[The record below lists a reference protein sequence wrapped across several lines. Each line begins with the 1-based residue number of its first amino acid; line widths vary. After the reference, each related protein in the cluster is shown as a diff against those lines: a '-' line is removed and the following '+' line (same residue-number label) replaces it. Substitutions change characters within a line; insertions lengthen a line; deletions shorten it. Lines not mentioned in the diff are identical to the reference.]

1 MNTFTQVLEFL
12 TYYLVDHY
20 WFPAFLI
27 GTGIFFTIYL
37 GFPQIKYF
45 AHGWR
50 ILSGKYVK
58 PGTEGETT
66 PFQALSTAL
75 SGTIGTGNIGGVA
88 LAIFLGG
95 PAAIFWMWITAF
107 LGMTTKFVE
116 VTLAHKYRIKLPDG
130 SIAGGPMFYIENGL
144 NMKWLAVVFSVCLL
158 MMCIGTGNMPQ
169 INNIALVMNDTFDI
183 PKWLTGVVL
192 AVLLWMVIIGG
203 IKRIAQIASKLVP
216 FMAFWYILG
225 ALAVIIGNYENIIP
239 SLKLIFVHIF
249 SPAAAVGGFLGA
261 SVSVAL
267 TRGVNRGLYSNEAGQ
282 GSAPIAHAT
291 SKTENPIEEGMVSI
305 LEPFIDTIV
314 ICSMTGLVILA
325 SGVWNEKFENEFEAS
340 AMDYLNVPSSMTL
353 TLENVEGTYA
363 ATETVTG
370 STSGAT
376 GTLTSINGT
385 TLVIADPTGY
395 FYPNEELT
403 GGTSKATSTASPT
416 EDLVTLRNYY
426 YERNENIEFTG
437 ELTITE
443 GVLTSSGVTLMHNR
457 SFAEETT
464 YTDKETNQR
473 YSGVIT
479 VEKGKITNP
488 GDFIVEGKSL
498 LRSADLTGKAFT
510 KSIFGEFGQYIVAF
524 GLLLFAFSTVIAWS
538 YYGDRATA
546 HLFGEGWILYYRIV
560 YVGAFFI
567 ASVVDT
573 KIIWD
578 IATVIGPIATI
589 PNLIA
594 LILLRKEIKQIDE
607 GYKVVKKPEQLS

>member
-1 MNTFTQVLEFL
+1 MNTLTQILEFL
-12 TYYLVDHY
+12 TYYLVDSY

-27 GTGIFFTIYL
+27 GSGIFFTFYL

-45 AHGWR
+45 KHGWR
-50 ILSGKYVK
+50 VLSGKYVT

-66 PFQALSTAL
+66 PFQALTTAL
-75 SGTIGTGNIGGVA
+75 SGTVGTGNIGGVA

-107 LGMTTKFVE
+107 FGMTTKFVE
-116 VTLAHKYRIKLPDG
+116 VTLAHKYREKLPDG

-144 NMKWLAVVFSVCLL
+144 NMKWLAIVFSVCLL

-183 PKWLTGVVL
+183 PKWLTGIVL
-192 AVLLWMVIIGG
+192 AILLWMVIIGG

-216 FMAFWYILG
+216 FMAFWYIIG
-225 ALAVIIGNYENIIP
+225 ALAVIISNYDNIIP
-239 SLKLIFVHIF
+239 SLKLIFVHVF
-249 SPAAAVGGFLGA
+249 TPAAAVGGFLGA
-261 SVSVAL
+261 SVAAAL

-314 ICSMTGLVILA
+314 ICTLTGLVILA
-325 SGVWNEKFENEFEAS
+325 SGAWNEKFENKFEAS
-340 AMDYLNVPSSMTL
+340 AMDYLNVPSTMTL
-353 TLENVEGTYA
+353 KLDNVKGVYT
-363 ATETVTG
+363 ATEIVTG
-370 STSGAT
+370 SNSGTTA
-376 GTLTSINGT
+376 TLTSIDGT
-385 TLVIADPTGY
+385 TLIVADPTGY
-395 FYPNEELT
+395 FYPNEILT
-403 GGTSKATSTASPT
+403 GETSSATSTASPT
-416 EDLVTLRNYY
+416 EDLNTLRNYY
-426 YERNENIEFTG
+426 YERNEDIEFSG
-437 ELTITE
+437 ELVISE

-464 YTDKETNQR
+464 YVSTETNQR
-473 YSGVIT
+473 FSGVIT
-479 VEKGKITNP
+479 VEEGKITNP

-546 HLFGEGWILYYRIV
+546 HLFGEGWILYYRII

-567 ASVVDT
+567 ASIVDT

-594 LILLRKEIKQIDE
+594 LILLRKEMKAIDNNYTIQKE
-607 GYKVVKKPEQLS
+607 

>member
-1 MNTFTQVLEFL
+1 MDTLTQVLDFL
-12 TYYLVDHY
+12 TKYLVEAY

-27 GTGIFFTIYL
+27 GSGIFFTIYL

-58 PGTEGETT
+58 PDTEGETT

-116 VTLAHKYRIKLPDG
+116 VTLAHKYRVKLPDG
-130 SIAGGPMFYIENGL
+130 SIAGGPMFYIEHGL
-144 NMKWLAVVFSVCLL
+144 NMKWLAIVFSVCLL

-183 PKWLTGVVL
+183 PKWLTGIVL

-216 FMAFWYILG
+216 FMAFWYIVG

-239 SLKLIFVHIF
+239 SFKLIFVHIF

-314 ICSMTGLVILA
+314 VCTLTGLVILS

-340 AMDYLNVPSSMTL
+340 AMDYLNGNYS
-353 TLENVEGTYA
+353 
-363 ATETVTG
+363 ETK
-370 STSGAT
+370 
-376 GTLTSINGT
+376 
-385 TLVIADPTGY
+385 P
-395 FYPNEELT
+395 
-403 GGTSKATSTASPT
+403 
-416 EDLVTLRNYY
+416 EDLKTLRDYY
-426 YERNENIEFTG
+426 YDKDKKMMFNG
-437 ELTITE
+437 ELTISE
-443 GVLTSSGVTLMHNR
+443 GVLISTGITLLHNR
-457 SFAEETT
+457 SFAEDTT
-464 YTDKETNQR
+464 YITRETNQR
-473 YSGVIT
+473 FSGVIT
-479 VEKGKITNP
+479 VEEGKITNS
-488 GDFIVEGKSL
+488 GDFIIEGKSL

-510 KSIFGEFGQYIVAF
+510 KSVFGEYGQYIVAF

-594 LILLRKEIKQIDE
+594 LILLRKEIKRIDE
-607 GYKVVKKPEQLS
+607 GYKVIKNPEQLS

>member
-1 MNTFTQVLEFL
+1 
-12 TYYLVDHY
+12 
-20 WFPAFLI
+20 
-27 GTGIFFTIYL
+27 
-37 GFPQIKYF
+37 
-45 AHGWR
+45 
-50 ILSGKYVK
+50 
-58 PGTEGETT
+58 
-66 PFQALSTAL
+66 
-75 SGTIGTGNIGGVA
+75 
-88 LAIFLGG
+88 
-95 PAAIFWMWITAF
+95 
-107 LGMTTKFVE
+107 
-116 VTLAHKYRIKLPDG
+116 
-130 SIAGGPMFYIENGL
+130 
-144 NMKWLAVVFSVCLL
+144 
-158 MMCIGTGNMPQ
+158 
-169 INNIALVMNDTFDI
+169 MNDTFDI
-183 PKWLTGVVL
+183 PKWLTGAVL

-261 SVSVAL
+261 SVAAAL

-314 ICSMTGLVILA
+314 VCTLTGLVILS

-340 AMDYLNVPSSMTL
+340 AMDYMNGDYS
-353 TLENVEGTYA
+353 
-363 ATETVTG
+363 ET
-370 STSGAT
+370 
-376 GTLTSINGT
+376 
-385 TLVIADPTGY
+385 
-395 FYPNEELT
+395 
-403 GGTSKATSTASPT
+403 KA
-416 EDLVTLRNYY
+416 EDLNTLRNYY
-426 YERNENIEFTG
+426 YERNENIEFSG
-437 ELTITE
+437 ELVISE
-443 GVLTSSGVTLMHNR
+443 GVLTSTGVTLMHNR
-457 SFAEETT
+457 SFAEDTT
-464 YTDKETNQR
+464 YVTRETNQIF
-473 YSGVIT
+473 SGVIT
-479 VEKGKITNP
+479 VEEGKITNS
-488 GDFIVEGKSL
+488 GDFIIEGKSL

-510 KSIFGEFGQYIVAF
+510 KSVFGEYGQYIVAF

-567 ASVVDT
+567 AAVVDT

>member
-1 MNTFTQVLEFL
+1 MTTFTQILEFL

-27 GTGIFFTIYL
+27 GSGIFFTIYL

-50 ILSGKYVK
+50 ILSGKYVR

-66 PFQALSTAL
+66 PFQALTTAL

-95 PAAIFWMWITAF
+95 PAAIFWMWVVAF

-116 VTLAHKYRIKLPDG
+116 VTLAHKYREKLADG

-144 NMKWLAVVFSVCLL
+144 NMKWLAVIFSVCLL

-183 PKWLTGVVL
+183 PKWLTGLVL
-192 AVLLWMVIIGG
+192 AILLWMVIIGG

-239 SLKLIFVHIF
+239 SLKLIFVHVF

-261 SVSVAL
+261 SVAAAL

-314 ICSMTGLVILA
+314 VCTLTGLVILA
-325 SGVWNEKFENEFEAS
+325 SGVWNQKFENEFEAS
-340 AMDYLNVPSSMTL
+340 AMDYLKGSYSETSS
-353 TLENVEGTYA
+353 A
-363 ATETVTG
+363 
-370 STSGAT
+370 
-376 GTLTSINGT
+376 
-385 TLVIADPTGY
+385 
-395 FYPNEELT
+395 
-403 GGTSKATSTASPT
+403 
-416 EDLVTLRNYY
+416 EDLITLRNYY

-437 ELTITE
+437 ELNISE
-443 GVLTSSGVTLMHNR
+443 GVLISEDVTLMHNR

-464 YTDKETNQR
+464 YKERETNQSF
-473 YSGVIT
+473 SGVIS
-479 VEKGKITNP
+479 VEEGKIINP
-488 GDFIVEGKSL
+488 GNFIIEGKSL

-510 KSIFGEFGQYIVAF
+510 KSVFGEYGQYIVAF

-567 ASVVDT
+567 AAVVDT

-607 GYKVVKKPEQLS
+607 GYEVKKITQI

>member
-1 MNTFTQVLEFL
+1 MNTFTQILEFL

-27 GTGIFFTIYL
+27 GSGIFFTIYL

-66 PFQALSTAL
+66 PFQALTTAL

-95 PAAIFWMWITAF
+95 PAAIFWMWVVAF

-116 VTLAHKYRIKLPDG
+116 VTLAHKYREKLADG

-144 NMKWLAVVFSVCLL
+144 NMKWLAVIFSVCLL

-183 PKWLTGVVL
+183 PKWLTGLVL
-192 AVLLWMVIIGG
+192 AILLWMVIIGG

-239 SLKLIFVHIF
+239 SLKLIFVHVF

-261 SVSVAL
+261 SVAAAL

-314 ICSMTGLVILA
+314 VCTLTGLVILS
-325 SGVWNEKFENEFEAS
+325 SGVWNQKFENQFEAS
-340 AMDYLNVPSSMTL
+340 AMDYLKGSYSETSS
-353 TLENVEGTYA
+353 E
-363 ATETVTG
+363 
-370 STSGAT
+370 
-376 GTLTSINGT
+376 
-385 TLVIADPTGY
+385 
-395 FYPNEELT
+395 
-403 GGTSKATSTASPT
+403 
-416 EDLVTLRNYY
+416 EDLIALRNYY

-437 ELTITE
+437 KLNVSE
-443 GVLTSSGVTLMHNR
+443 GVLTSEDVTLMHNR

-464 YTDKETNQR
+464 YKDRETNQSF
-473 YSGVIT
+473 SGVIS
-479 VEKGKITNP
+479 VEEGKIINP
-488 GDFIVEGKSL
+488 GDFIIEGKSL

-510 KSIFGEFGQYIVAF
+510 KSVFGDYGQYIVAF

-567 ASVVDT
+567 AAVVDT

-607 GYKVVKKPEQLS
+607 GYKVVKNPEQLS

>member
-27 GTGIFFTIYL
+27 GSGIFFTIYL

-66 PFQALSTAL
+66 PFQALTTAL

-95 PAAIFWMWITAF
+95 PAAIFWMWVVAF

-116 VTLAHKYRIKLPDG
+116 VTLAHKYREKLPDG

-144 NMKWLAVVFSVCLL
+144 NMKWLAVIFSVCLL

-183 PKWLTGVVL
+183 PKWLTGLVL
-192 AVLLWMVIIGG
+192 AILLWMVIIGG

-239 SLKLIFVHIF
+239 SLKLIFVHVF

-261 SVSVAL
+261 SVAAAL

-314 ICSMTGLVILA
+314 VCTLTGLVILS
-325 SGVWNEKFENEFEAS
+325 SGVWNQKFENEFEAS
-340 AMDYLNVPSSMTL
+340 AMDYLKGSYSEISS
-353 TLENVEGTYA
+353 E
-363 ATETVTG
+363 
-370 STSGAT
+370 
-376 GTLTSINGT
+376 
-385 TLVIADPTGY
+385 
-395 FYPNEELT
+395 
-403 GGTSKATSTASPT
+403 
-416 EDLVTLRNYY
+416 EDLITLRNYY
-426 YERNENIEFTG
+426 YDRNENIEFTG
-437 ELTITE
+437 ELNVSE
-443 GVLTSSGVTLMHNR
+443 GVLTSEDVTLMHNR

-464 YTDKETNQR
+464 YKDRETNQSF
-473 YSGVIT
+473 SGVIS
-479 VEKGKITNP
+479 VEEGKIINP
-488 GDFIVEGKSL
+488 GDFIIEGKSL

-510 KSIFGEFGQYIVAF
+510 KSVFGDYGQYIVAF

-538 YYGDRATA
+538 YYGDRATV

-560 YVGAFFI
+560 YVGAFFL
-567 ASVVDT
+567 ASVIDT

-594 LILLRKEIKQIDE
+594 LILLRNEIKKIDKD
-607 GYKVVKKPEQLS
+607 YTIVK

>member
-27 GTGIFFTIYL
+27 GSGLFFTIYL

-50 ILSGKYVK
+50 ILSGKYIK

-66 PFQALSTAL
+66 PFQALTTAL

-95 PAAIFWMWITAF
+95 PAAIFWMWVVAF

-116 VTLAHKYRIKLPDG
+116 VTLAHKYREKLPDG

-144 NMKWLAVVFSVCLL
+144 NMKWLAVIFSVCLL

-183 PKWLTGVVL
+183 PKWLTGLVL
-192 AVLLWMVIIGG
+192 AILLWMVIIGG

-239 SLKLIFVHIF
+239 SLKLIFVHVF

-261 SVSVAL
+261 SVAAAL

-314 ICSMTGLVILA
+314 VCTLTGLVILS
-325 SGVWNEKFENEFEAS
+325 SGVWNQKFENEFEAS
-340 AMDYLNVPSSMTL
+340 AMDYLKGSYSEISS
-353 TLENVEGTYA
+353 E
-363 ATETVTG
+363 
-370 STSGAT
+370 
-376 GTLTSINGT
+376 
-385 TLVIADPTGY
+385 
-395 FYPNEELT
+395 
-403 GGTSKATSTASPT
+403 
-416 EDLVTLRNYY
+416 EDLITLRNYY
-426 YERNENIEFTG
+426 YDRNENIEFTG
-437 ELTITE
+437 ELNVSE
-443 GVLTSSGVTLMHNR
+443 GVLTSEDVTLMHNR

-464 YTDKETNQR
+464 YKDRETNQSF
-473 YSGVIT
+473 SGVIS
-479 VEKGKITNP
+479 VEEGKIINP
-488 GDFIVEGKSL
+488 GDFIIEGKSL

-510 KSIFGEFGQYIVAF
+510 KSVFGDYGQYIVAF

-567 ASVVDT
+567 AAVVDT

-607 GYKVVKKPEQLS
+607 GYEVNKSPQS